1 MVDSFWQRVR
11 QSQGPRL
18 DFGSF
23 LYDDWGDVPG
33 RSEAGQLYSPGNP
46 TGAKPGDATWP
57 GSVLYT
63 GNGNTNTTSVPAG
76 SGVGVGALGPL
87 VTGQARTGT
96 GQSGQGQVGGAGVVG
111 TFNGATT
118 AGGSLPFKMPGG
130 WNPAGNK
137 YSYNF
142 GPPPPTGDPGSY
154 LYNIGYKSGQ
164 DTHLHRYSTNPDGSG
179 GHTQNN
185 FHRVYGWMNAIAKA
199 NGYGDIAEVP
209 REWLPQIASYAIG
222 RLKTDYE
229 KAGADWNQS
238 GFAVADRSLAGAAGN
253 TAQGGNT
260 VVSPLNSQGQ
270 PGMASGAPPTAP
282 GAQMG
287 QPGGQGSTDY
297 NLYLQNNKV
306 GRMAELLTRLGLGTP
321 QRQRSFVGSTLANT
335 YTDLFDPWMQTQGIG
350 GGNVADNF
358 SNLMDNF
365 VGKMQGSGGMGAIAN
380 DANAAIRAIA
390 QGGSPYAQGLG
401 DTELFGLLKG
411 FNQLAN
417 TPMNPWMQQAYGNL
431 SDDALF
437 NFAQQ
442 QGQRL
447 KTGGV
452 DQGTAQTLLQFLQ
465 SDPRYGFLTG
475 QGR

>member
-1 MVDSFWQRVR
+1 MVAPYD
-11 QSQGPRL
+11 PR
-18 DFGSF
+18 GEGYVTSP
-23 LYDDWGDVPG
+23 PG
-33 RSEAGQLYSPGNP
+33 TP
-46 TGAKPGDATWP
+46 
-57 GSVLYT
+57 V
-63 GNGNTNTTSVPAG
+63 
-76 SGVGVGALGPL
+76 
-87 VTGQARTGT
+87 
-96 GQSGQGQVGGAGVVG
+96 
-111 TFNGATT
+111 
-118 AGGSLPFKMPGG
+118 
-130 WNPAGNK
+130 
-137 YSYNF
+137 
-142 GPPPPTGDPGSY
+142 
-154 LYNIGYKSGQ
+154 
-164 DTHLHRYSTNPDGSG
+164 
-179 GHTQNN
+179 
-185 FHRVYGWMNAIAKA
+185 
-199 NGYGDIAEVP
+199 
-209 REWLPQIASYAIG
+209 
-222 RLKTDYE
+222 
-229 KAGADWNQS
+229 
-238 GFAVADRSLAGAAGN
+238 
-253 TAQGGNT
+253 
-260 VVSPLNSQGQ
+260 
-270 PGMASGAPPTAP
+270 GAPPTAP
-282 GAQMG
+282 GTQMG

-465 SDPRYGFLTG
+465 ADPRYGFLTG